1 MEFCYM
7 YLKNGKYLASIIDN
21 SVITCYEITDAEA
34 KSLSEEKKQLL
45 EILIKK
51 CNLQKKK
58 YKSKYKAKEKHQ
70 LPHYIINN
78 KLKKVCISN
87 ILSKW
92 RKMTS

>member
-1 MEFCYM
+1 M

-51 CNLQKKK
+51 MQSAKQK
-58 YKSKYKAKEKHQ
+58 
-70 LPHYIINN
+70 I
-78 KLKKVCISN
+78 
-87 ILSKW
+87 
-92 RKMTS
+92 